1 MEAWEYGITG
11 AWNGDRKLTLGV
23 GPGNHRRLGQ
33 RNTDPSP
40 DTAHATKRKVRGHHH
55 GNHTKMHHQCN
66 DNTSHVN
73 YPVHVYMYSIIAE
86 TNLSSQS

>member
-1 MEAWEYGITG
+1 MTANSCDMVVLELE
-11 AWNGDRKLTLGV
+11 NGDMGVWSNGSLERGQEKLTLGV
-23 GPGNHRRLGQ
+23 GPGNHRRSGQ

-73 YPVHVYMYSIIAE
+73 
-86 TNLSSQS
+86 